1 MKYNIVKVMKTRA
14 FHFWFIVIGLAVI
27 LCGKMAVEYYTYRD
41 VAPRCISVD
50 VMSNGNPIY
59 TYEIA
64 ARYYGNG
71 KFVTGDGSI
80 YYTQNNYDKGVVYTL
95 TVSDNGSA
103 DEISDD
109 HVCKIRKKHF
119 QYCGDEQ

>member
-1 MKYNIVKVMKTRA
+1 MKYDVVKVMKTRA
-14 FHFWFIVIGLAVI
+14 FHFWFIIIGLAII

-41 VAPRCISVD
+41 VTPRCISVD

-64 ARYYGNG
+64 RYSGNG
-71 KFVTGDGSI
+71 KFVAGDGSI
-80 YYTQNNYDKGVVYTL
+80 YYTQSNYDKGVVYTL